1 MSLGE
6 LTKIHDTS
14 IICPGDVAVY
24 QCTVSDSSLV
34 WELSLMENTIA
45 IGFSSNRDV
54 RNETNDTLASSPVS
68 AQLIFNNGTSLTA
81 TLSLQVVLHLNGTTV
96 ECGGNT
102 LTLNIRC
109 KEYST

>member
-24 QCTVSDSSLV
+24 QCTVSEPALA
-34 WELSLMENTIA
+34 WELHRMEDTII
-45 IGFSSNRDV
+45 IGFSSSRDV
-54 RNETNDTLASSPVS
+54 YVRNDTLASSPVS
-68 AQLIFNNGTSLTA
+68 AQLIFNNGTSLTS
-81 TLSLQVVLHLNGTTV
+81 TLSLQVALHLNGTTV

>member
-6 LTKIHDTS
+6 LTKIEDYS

-24 QCTVSDSSLV
+24 QCNVYDSVLA
-34 WELSLMENTIA
+34 WELYLMEDMIT
-45 IGFSSNRDV
+45 IGFEANGRSVGDV
-54 RNETNDTLASSPVS
+54 RYDTLRSSPVS
-68 AQLIFNNGTSLTA
+68 AQLIFKNSTFLTS
-81 TLSLQVVLHLNGTTV
+81 TLSLQVALQLNGTTV

-109 KEYST
+109 KE